1 MTDNDRERIET
12 IVKEIADL
20 EEKMGKLKPESQKWE
35 NLANLVLEKGDY
47 ILEILL

>member
-20 EEKMGKLKPESQKWE
+20 EEKMEKLKPESQKWDD
-35 NLANLVLEKGDY
+35 LANLVLEKKDY